1 MRGLKLT
8 KFVVP
13 LVGISIFATAFAAW
27 VYWSVD
33 GAPVST
39 APGGKRECAATPD
52 GEGGVIVAWTDTR
65 NSNESSGWD
74 IYAQRLSSTGDAL
87 WELDG
92 LDVCAA
98 SETQQGPV
106 AVSDGAGGAII
117 TWFDERAG
125 ETNIYAQR
133 VDASGDTL
141 WPLNGIC
148 VSDSGCYYAEHAT
161 VSDGTGGAIVVWE
174 RPYSETGTRGINGH
188 RVNAS
193 GNLMWAPGGADLLSF
208 EVTGGYLYISELSI
222 IPAGAD
228 SFIIAAF
235 LEDESGNRILAQK
248 VDVSGTALWGPS
260 GISVVGGSYYGAW
273 SIVSDGTGGAIIIWD
288 ESAGEYQDVYAQRV
302 SASGD
307 LLWYPT
313 GVPVCT
319 AVGDQYYPVSTT
331 DGAGGAIVAWV
342 DRRVWGDSD
351 VYAQRLDPSGN
362 CLWTSDGVNLC
373 TTAGEQGE
381 IYGLSV
387 VPAGTNGAIVF
398 FENYLPYTRSDIC
411 AQMVDSGGSLLWTSD
426 GLPVITADGNQQEP
440 VAVSDG
446 SDGGIVV
453 WRDRLPAPDTHLYA
467 QHVVEP
473 TDAVKPRDPSAH
485 GGTLAQNVPNPFSS
499 STRIDFQ
506 TDVGGDVRL
515 EIYDVSGRLVRIIH
529 DGPVLPQ
536 GQSKSWDGRDEHGRP
551 LPSGVYFCKAV
562 GEGWSSVKKMTL
574 AR

>member
-8 KFVVP
+8 TFVVP
-13 LVGISIFATAFAAW
+13 LALLAIITAAFAAW
-27 VYWSVD
+27 VYWNED
-33 GAPVST
+33 GVPVST
-39 APGGKRECAATPD
+39 ASGGKRECAATQD
-52 GEGGVIVAWTDTR
+52 GEGGIIVAWTDTR
-65 NSNESSGWD
+65 NSDEYSGSD
-74 IYAQRLSSTGDAL
+74 IYAQRISSTGEAL
-87 WELDG
+87 WQLDG
-92 LDVCAA
+92 LDVCTGSA
-98 SETQQGPV
+98 THQGPV
-106 AVSDGAGGAII
+106 AVSDAAGGAII
-117 TWFDERAG
+117 TWFDERAW
-125 ETNIYAQR
+125 EANIYAQR
-133 VDASGDTL
+133 VDALGDTL

-161 VSDGTGGAIVVWE
+161 VSDGAGGAIVVWE
-174 RPYSETGTRGINGH
+174 RPHSETGTKGINGH
-188 RVNAS
+188 RVAAS
-193 GNLMWAPGGADLLSF
+193 GSLMWAPGGAGLLSF
-208 EVTGGYLYISELSI
+208 EGTAGYLYIYELSI

-235 LEDESGNRILAQK
+235 LEDESGDRILAQK
-248 VDVSGTALWGPS
+248 VDVSGTVHWGPS

-273 SIVSDGTGGAIIIWD
+273 SMVSDGAGGAIITWE
-288 ESAGEYQDVYAQRV
+288 ESPGEYADIYAQRV

-319 AVGDQYYPVSTT
+319 AVGDQHYPVSTT
-331 DGAGGAIVAWV
+331 DGAGGAIVAWM
-342 DRRVWGDSD
+342 DRRIWGDSD

-362 CLWTSDGVNLC
+362 CLWTSDGVSLC
-373 TTAGEQGE
+373 TTAGEQGNWD
-381 IYGLSV
+381 GLSV

-398 FENYLPYTRSDIC
+398 FENYLPLTRSDIC
-411 AQMVDSGGSLLWTSD
+411 AQMVDSGGSLLCTSD
-426 GLPVITADGNQQEP
+426 GLPVITANGNQQEP

-446 SDGGIVV
+446 SDGAIVV

-467 QHVVEP
+467 QRVGGSVS
-473 TDAVKPRDPSAH
+473 AVGPRDPSAH

-515 EIYDVSGRLVRIIH
+515 EVFDVSGRLVRVIH